1 MSSWKHPLP
10 VRRGITRRYFSFSPT
25 LSTSTSALD
34 ECPHSPILRL
44 ESKWITPD
52 KHLPL
57 CFFYHDGDAEYRFNI
72 HTLDWRDVDPPSFFF
87 FARRAFLCF
96 QRSSVFGRLFLWRGQ
111 SNEDGRGQG
120 GGVPKCLHLACV
132 PQAFWHFSL
141 LGPNITD
148 KKLCIWNSLSNDY
161 ELCPNP
167 ASFLTWHRCCFCI
180 LDIWNGSFY
189 FVSLSI

>member
-57 CFFYHDGDAEYRFNI
+57 CFFTMTETLNI
-72 HTLDWRDVDPPSFFF
+72 DLIFIHLTGGMWIPPRFFF
-87 FARRAFLCF
+87 CQKGSFMF
-96 QRSSVFGRLFLWRGQ
+96 SKVFCVWKDLSLMWAVKWGRPGA
-111 SNEDGRGQG
+111 GR
-120 GGVPKCLHLACV
+120 GVPKCLHLACV
-132 PQAFWHFSL
+132 PQAFRHFSL
-141 LGPNITD
+141 LGPNIMD